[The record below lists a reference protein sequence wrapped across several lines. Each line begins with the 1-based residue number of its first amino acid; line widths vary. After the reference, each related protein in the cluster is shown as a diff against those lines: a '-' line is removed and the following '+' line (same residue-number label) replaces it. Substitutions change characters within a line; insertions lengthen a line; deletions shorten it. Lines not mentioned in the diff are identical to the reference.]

1 LRLIQKLGDIT
12 EIEKK
17 LVEGYMRDYELS
29 VNQLRSGLRKRLF
42 LLTAGTILE
51 TNLLVVGIKD
61 ERIAYL
67 KKQMRSRNKRM
78 AYP

>member
-1 LRLIQKLGDIT
+1 MRLIQKLGDIT

-29 VNQLRSGLRKRLF
+29 VNQLRSRLRKRLF

-78 AYP
+78 TYL

>member
-1 LRLIQKLGDIT
+1 MRLIQKLGDIT

-29 VNQLRSGLRKRLF
+29 VNQLRSRLRKRL
-42 LLTAGTILE
+42 LLLMAGTILE

-78 AYP
+78 TYL